1 MNIEDYKWSDNELF
15 FIDCDPDAIKLEALG
30 YSDRHGGDCR
40 IIIRKQDAIAIA
52 KHFNVDNE
60 SLVEGI
66 KELIGTTRNKDA
78 EVFSANDLQKLI
90 TKEE

>member
-1 MNIEDYKWSDNELF
+1 MSITTHNWSDGQLLLLSHSDDE
-15 FIDCDPDAIKLEALG
+15 IDLEFTLIPEVF
-30 YSDRHGGDCR
+30 SFN
-40 IIIRKQDAIAIA
+40 KQDAIAIA
-52 KHFNVDNE
+52 KHFNVDRE

-66 KELIGTTRNKDA
+66 KELIATTRNKDA